1 MALPY
6 TIQTLLK
13 SGIKDV
19 NIMSYC
25 KSCSMQFHNWRHAKV
40 FLSSPTISLHT
51 YKKKLWFLSKYF
63 VSESLLCIGGEAV
76 QPDTTLV
83 IVWTG
88 FDIFCPPSLMT
99 TNSSSDRKLLPET
112 RLVLLLLLL
121 FTIVK
126 YYIAWAALR
135 PRKVRLA
142 LTLNKERNTESRSRA
157 ASTHTTT

>member
-19 NIMSYC
+19 NIMSSVNLVPCNFTTEGMLKYFY
-25 KSCSMQFHNWRHAKV
+25 QAPQYHYI
-40 FLSSPTISLHT
+40 LT
-51 YKKKLWFLSKYF
+51 KKLWFLSKYF

-112 RLVLLLLLL
+112 RLVLLLVLL

-126 YYIAWAALR
+126 YCIAWAALR